1 MSVEEARRK
10 AHWGVRGQD
19 QAGTHWTVWPVPP
32 ATPPSYGEMAT
43 RRRQGQLR
51 AYREATGQEPW
62 DVPGSWPKVI
72 ASETARAAETA
83 QDASPGRND
92 DEYHGRQPD
101 LRAPEVRRLPPGPV
115 YGDRWTA
122 RPRWR

>member
-10 AHWGVRGQD
+10 ARWGVRGQD

-51 AYREATGQEPW
+51 AYREATGQEPF
-62 DVPGSWPKVI
+62 DVPGSWP
-72 ASETARAAETA
+72 
-83 QDASPGRND
+83 ASPATVAGAAVL
-92 DEYHGRQPD
+92 EQPVP
-101 LRAPEVRRLPPGPV
+101 AVRRLPPGPV